1 MVRALKRLF
10 SFGENTIRRDIRLF
24 ALSLAALVV
33 VTYSFL
39 LVYYFFSGLQGASS
53 YQLRVIAA
61 SYEEALTREP
71 NLPRTFSN
79 ITVAMSY
86 GELPEKVKEVF
97 PEEEIERGELSSDVH
112 EGETD
117 DEDILYLLLN
127 RPLADGRDLYLV
139 QSIQLDE
146 NDQVNFEPYL
156 QEHLGFVV
164 LLVGISFLVAT
175 YILVWLLAK
184 KVVTPVQKL
193 QNWADS
199 LGENPGSVQLPDFKY
214 RELNTVAARL
224 AVSIER
230 ISGFVERE
238 AAFLRHA
245 SHELRTPIAI
255 ISGNAALLA
264 RKEEQSTDRVA
275 VERIQRASHSMQQL
289 VETLLWLGREND
301 PAPELKLIDLA
312 VVIEELINELG
323 YLVGSKSISVVRD
336 FDQSSLK
343 LPEFP
348 TKIVLSN
355 MLRNAF
361 QHTAEGTIR
370 ITVRDG
376 TVCVS
381 NVDTTLQEAVGEAP
395 GELEHGIGLSLVSR
409 IAQRLDWDF
418 SIERTG
424 NETLALLRFCPS
436 REEPQRA

>member
-1 MVRALKRLF
+1 MMVRALKRLF

-24 ALSLAALVV
+24 SLCLAALVV

-39 LVYYFFSGLQGASS
+39 LVYYFFSGLEGASS
-53 YQLRVIAA
+53 YQLRVMAT
-61 SYEEALTREP
+61 SYAEGLAKDP
-71 NLPRTFSN
+71 DIPRSFAN
-79 ITVAMSY
+79 IEMY
-86 GELPEKVKEVF
+86 FEYDELPEKVKEMF
-97 PEEEIERGELSSDVH
+97 PASTIELGELESEIE
-112 EGETD
+112 ETEEND
-117 DEDILYLLLN
+117 NDILYLLL
-127 RPLADGRDLYLV
+127 LSALTDGSDLFLV
-139 QSIQLDE
+139 QTINLDE
-146 NDQVNFEPYL
+146 PDWLNVEPFL
-156 QEHLGFVV
+156 QEHLGLVV
-164 LLVGISFLVAT
+164 LLVGLSFLVVT
-175 YILVWLLAK
+175 YILVWILAR

-199 LGENPGSVQLPDFKY
+199 LGDNPGSVQLPDFKY

-224 AVSIER
+224 AMSIER

-238 AAFLRHA
+238 ATFLRHA

-264 RKEEQSTDRVA
+264 RKEEQSADRVA

-289 VETLLWLGREND
+289 VDTLLWLGREND
-301 PAPELKLIDLA
+301 PAPELKAIDLA
-312 VVIEELINELG
+312 AVTDELIDELG
-323 YLVGSKSISVVRD
+323 YLIGSKSISVVKD
-336 FDQSSLK
+336 LDHSSLE

-361 QHTAEGTIR
+361 QHTAAGTIL
-370 ITVRDG
+370 ITAREGSVR
-376 TVCVS
+376 VL
-381 NVDTTLQEAVGEAP
+381 NVDTTLQDVGEEPA

-424 NETLALLRFCPS
+424 NETRALLRFAPS
-436 REEPQRA
+436 EGSPR